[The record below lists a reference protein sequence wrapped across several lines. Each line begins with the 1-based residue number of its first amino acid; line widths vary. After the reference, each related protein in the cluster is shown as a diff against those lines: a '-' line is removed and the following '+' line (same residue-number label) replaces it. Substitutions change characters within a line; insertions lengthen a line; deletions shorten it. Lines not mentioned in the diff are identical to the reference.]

1 MSNFSIFNVHGLKPN
16 TIPSKVPYIA
26 DRLIE
31 SNQLFMGITETWLK
45 DHKDAELYINGYTL
59 FRADRKR
66 RRKGCRGRL
75 SGGVAAYVRDDIAR
89 AMETRI
95 SFSNGVIELLGLY
108 SPIENIFIAVVYR
121 QPDDIQGQHRSTSAE
136 FKEAMGKLGD
146 ALQKLSTPTPN
157 IIICGDFNLPHT
169 TWPMGVPTTSASKN
183 DKEMMDLLN
192 KFLNDHFLTQHIV
205 KPTHIRGNTLDL
217 VFTNN
222 SYLLHSYE
230 CIKPLQSVSDH
241 YVIECCT
248 QFNSI
253 HNQLDEV
260 KPDLASPFDKLNFHS
275 DEIKWDEVTKEFQA
289 INWSDELIDLHPDEM
304 LSKFMQIL
312 LAVCSRLVPI
322 KKSTSIS
329 TTTKIP
335 RERRNLMR
343 KRRALE
349 IKLGKTSSV
358 TRIRNIE
365 GKLTNIEIL
374 LQKSYQATHQ
384 QGEMRAVQSIKSN
397 PKYFFA
403 YAKKFSKIKTKIG
416 PLLDENNQYTASS
429 QDMANIFKKQYDS
442 VFSDPMS
449 SSIYS
454 EGAKIAEENL
464 IDLQFTPVDFQEA
477 IDELSNNSSSGPDG
491 VPAIFL
497 KKCKMELSGP
507 LSMLWR
513 KILDLGITPD
523 ILKLAHIIPIH
534 KGDHRG
540 LAQNYRPIALTSHI
554 IKLFEKV
561 LRKKIVQYLEE
572 NNLLNDSQH
581 GFRQGRS
588 CLSQLLAQYD
598 KIVSLMEKG
607 LNVDTVYLD
616 FSKAF
621 DKVDHLIVIEK
632 LSLLGIGGKILKW
645 IKSFLLN
652 RRQCVITNGFS
663 SEPSHVRSGVPQ
675 GSVIGP
681 LLFLILIGDIDAELY
696 NSFLSS
702 FADDTRASK
711 GVASP
716 RDISLLQTDLDV
728 IYQWAQNNNMTF
740 NSKKLELLRYGNN
753 SALKAETSY
762 LSPDGTQIPEKAH
775 VKDLGVIMSNS
786 GNFSEHINTVCQ
798 KAREMCSWILRTFKS
813 RSPVVMKTLW
823 KSLVLP
829 ILDYCSQLWC
839 PIRAGQIKQLEEIQ
853 QSFTRKIRLDEQL
866 DYWERLNFLKINSL
880 QRRRERYR
888 IIYVWKIL
896 EQQVPNISCEGNSG
910 IQKLHLEHARN
921 GRTCKIPFQINS
933 APAKIK
939 HLREG
944 SFKHHGSQL
953 FNALPKDLRNIT
965 NCSLSIFKTR
975 LDNFLQKIDDM
986 PLVRGYTAGRRTVSN
1001 SLIHTI
1007 PQFIVDSESGPN
1019 PLRMRSD
1026 PSERWC

>member
-1 MSNFSIFNVHGLKPN
+1 
-16 TIPSKVPYIA
+16 
-26 DRLIE
+26 
-31 SNQLFMGITETWLK
+31 
-45 DHKDAELYINGYTL
+45 
-59 FRADRKR
+59 
-66 RRKGCRGRL
+66 
-75 SGGVAAYVRDDIAR
+75 
-89 AMETRI
+89 
-95 SFSNGVIELLGLY
+95 
-108 SPIENIFIAVVYR
+108 
-121 QPDDIQGQHRSTSAE
+121 
-136 FKEAMGKLGD
+136 
-146 ALQKLSTPTPN
+146 
-157 IIICGDFNLPHT
+157 
-169 TWPMGVPTTSASKN
+169 
-183 DKEMMDLLN
+183 
-192 KFLNDHFLTQHIV
+192 
-205 KPTHIRGNTLDL
+205 
-217 VFTNN
+217 
-222 SYLLHSYE
+222 
-230 CIKPLQSVSDH
+230 
-241 YVIECCT
+241 
-248 QFNSI
+248 
-253 HNQLDEV
+253 
-260 KPDLASPFDKLNFHS
+260 
-275 DEIKWDEVTKEFQA
+275 
-289 INWSDELIDLHPDEM
+289 M

-397 PKYFFA
+397 PKYYFA

-449 SSIYS
+449 SSVYS
-454 EGAKIAEENL
+454 EGAQIAEENL

-523 ILKLAHIIPIH
+523 ILKLAHIIPIQ

-716 RDISLLQTDLDV
+716 RDIS
-728 IYQWAQNNNMTF
+728 
-740 NSKKLELLRYGNN
+740 SKL
-753 SALKAETSY
+753 
-762 LSPDGTQIPEKAH
+762 
-775 VKDLGVIMSNS
+775 
-786 GNFSEHINTVCQ
+786 
-798 KAREMCSWILRTFKS
+798 
-813 RSPVVMKTLW
+813 
-823 KSLVLP
+823 
-829 ILDYCSQLWC
+829 
-839 PIRAGQIKQLEEIQ
+839 
-853 QSFTRKIRLDEQL
+853 
-866 DYWERLNFLKINSL
+866 
-880 QRRRERYR
+880 
-888 IIYVWKIL
+888 
-896 EQQVPNISCEGNSG
+896 IS
-910 IQKLHLEHARN
+910 
-921 GRTCKIPFQINS
+921 
-933 APAKIK
+933 
-939 HLREG
+939 
-944 SFKHHGSQL
+944 
-953 FNALPKDLRNIT
+953 
-965 NCSLSIFKTR
+965 
-975 LDNFLQKIDDM
+975 M
-986 PLVRGYTAGRRTVSN
+986 
-1001 SLIHTI
+1001 
-1007 PQFIVDSESGPN
+1007 
-1019 PLRMRSD
+1019 
-1026 PSERWC
+1026 